1 MSITRDSLVY
11 LDDFLPLELEDAR
24 RGIGDSDLG
33 AEDRFLFDDDAEEE
47 VAVGVVDVVVDDV
60 VAEAAVVEVW

>member
-1 MSITRDSLVY
+1 M
-11 LDDFLPLELEDAR
+11 
-24 RGIGDSDLG
+24 G